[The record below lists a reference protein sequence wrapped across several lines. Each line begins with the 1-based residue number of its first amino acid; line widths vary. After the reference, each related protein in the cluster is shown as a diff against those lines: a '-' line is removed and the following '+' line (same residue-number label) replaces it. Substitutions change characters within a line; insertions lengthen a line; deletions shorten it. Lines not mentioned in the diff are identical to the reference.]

1 MSSGGVTGGASDP
14 STPPLFRE
22 VQRFRQWFFWIPVL
36 VVTGIIW
43 RQFAEQVVLGRVQ
56 GNDPIPT
63 WVAWVLVIAFG
74 LGLPVF
80 ALVVRL
86 VTEVR
91 PGSLSVRLIPFRAK
105 RVLVQEMRC
114 AGVRRYSPL
123 REFGGWGI
131 RIGRDG
137 RAYSAYG
144 NQGVQLTLAGGSRIL
159 IGTQRPE
166 ELLAALRLAGAV
178 P

>member
-22 VQRFRQWFFWIPVL
+22 VQRFRQWFFWIPVM

-43 RQFAEQVVLGRVQ
+43 WQFAEQVVLGRPQ
-56 GNDPIPT
+56 GTDPIPS

-74 LGLPVF
+74 LGFPAF

-86 VTEVR
+86 VTEVK
-91 PGSLSVRLIPFRAK
+91 PGLLSVRLIPFRVN
-105 RVLVQEMRC
+105 RIRVQEIQS
-114 AGVRRYSPL
+114 AGARRYSPL

-137 RAYSAYG
+137 RAYNAYG
-144 NQGVQLTLAGGSRIL
+144 NRGVQLTLADGSRIL

-178 P
+178 A